1 MLLLLMLSTGSKMS
15 KKKLLAVESK
25 DWNRSTSRELT
36 IELKLSMLLCLHCG
50 FWGVKNDAIIDL
62 VQENSGE

>member
-1 MLLLLMLSTGSKMS
+1 MLLLLVLLTLSKMS
-15 KKKLLAVESK
+15 KKNLLAVESK

-50 FWGVKNDAIIDL
+50 FWGVKNDAIL
-62 VQENSGE
+62 T